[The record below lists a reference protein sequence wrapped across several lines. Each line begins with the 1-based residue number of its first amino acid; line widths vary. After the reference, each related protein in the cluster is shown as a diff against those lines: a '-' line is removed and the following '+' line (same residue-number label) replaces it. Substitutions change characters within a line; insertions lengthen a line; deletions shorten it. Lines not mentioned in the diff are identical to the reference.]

1 MNTNK
6 KGCKILHIDDD
17 PDDQQLFK
25 SAIKRV
31 DAYSEIVVAEN
42 GAEGI
47 EYLLLMKE
55 QNTLPCIIVLDINM
69 PKVNGRETC
78 LAIKK
83 DDLLAAIPLII
94 FSTSNSALDRLF
106 FENKDVVYITKPTD
120 FDQIVEVAN
129 ELLDKCE
136 CD

>member
-1 MNTNK
+1 MNTKK

-17 PDDQQLFK
+17 PDDQQLFR
-25 SAIKRV
+25 SAIQRV
-31 DAYSEIVVAEN
+31 DAHSEIVVAEN

-47 EYLLLMKE
+47 EYLLTMKE
-55 QNTLPCIIVLDINM
+55 QNNLPCIIVLDINM

-83 DDLLAAIPLII
+83 DNVLAAIPLII
-94 FSTSNSALDRLF
+94 FSTSSSVLDKLF

-129 ELLDKCE
+129 GLLDRCE

>member
-1 MNTNK
+1 MSTRN

-25 SAIKRV
+25 NAIQSL
-31 DAYSEIVVAEN
+31 DARSEIIVAEN

-55 QNTLPCIIVLDINM
+55 QKALPCIIVLDINM

-78 LAIKK
+78 IAIKK
-83 DDLLAAIPLII
+83 DEVLATIPLII
-94 FSTSNSALDRLF
+94 FSTSNSVLDKLF
-106 FENKDVVYITKPTD
+106 FENKDVVYITKPTAYEH
-120 FDQIVEVAN
+120 IIEVASN
-129 ELLDKCE
+129 MLDKCH

>member
-83 DDLLAAIPLII
+83 DDVLAAIPLII

-106 FENKDVVYITKPTD
+106 FENKDVVYITKPTE

>member
-1 MNTNK
+1 MSTK

-17 PDDQQLFK
+17 PDDQQLFR
-25 SAIKRV
+25 SAILKIN
-31 DAYSEIVVAEN
+31 AHSEIVVAEN

-47 EYLLLMKE
+47 EYLLRMKE
-55 QNTLPCIIVLDINM
+55 QQNLPCIIVLDINM

-83 DDLLAAIPLII
+83 DDVLAAIPLII
-94 FSTSNSALDRLF
+94 FSTSNSVLDRLF
-106 FENKDVVYITKPTD
+106 FENKDVSYITKPTD
-120 FDQIVEVAN
+120 FNHIVEVAN
-129 ELLDKCE
+129 ALLDKCD

>member
-83 DDLLAAIPLII
+83 DNVLAAIPLII

-106 FENKDVVYITKPTD
+106 FENKDVVYITKPTE

>member
-55 QNTLPCIIVLDINM
+55 RNTLPCIIVLDINM

-83 DDLLAAIPLII
+83 DDVLAAIPLII

-106 FENKDVVYITKPTD
+106 FENKDVVYITKPTE

>member
-1 MNTNK
+1 MNTKK

-17 PDDQQLFK
+17 PDDQQLFR
-25 SAIKRV
+25 SAIQRV
-31 DAYSEIVVAEN
+31 DAHSEIVVAEN

-47 EYLLLMKE
+47 EYLLTMKE
-55 QNTLPCIIVLDINM
+55 QNNLPCIIVLDINM

-83 DDLLAAIPLII
+83 DIVLAAIPLII
-94 FSTSNSALDRLF
+94 FSTSSSVLDKLF

-129 ELLDKCE
+129 GLLDRCE